1 MLIPLHNTD
10 MLPLIANIT
19 YFSSQS
25 FADELDYHSEDE
37 SRDVEKQRS
46 FGKTGLQTSHT
57 RCVKCQ
63 VIVPCIHHGGGG
75 GGGGG
80 SNHQMRQECEHAPM
94 HVHQYGG
101 SIQCTSLGGSEFGSL
116 PEVN

>member
-80 SNHQMRQECEHAPM
+80 VLITRCAKNANM
-94 HVHQYGG
+94 HPCMCINMEDRFNAHPLVDQNLVHY
-101 SIQCTSLGGSEFGSL
+101 LK
-116 PEVN
+116 